1 MSAVYRRSPLTTDFG
16 DYRVW
21 VTPVPI
27 PNTEVKPDC
36 ADGTWVDSPWESR
49 SSPDFSEEGPHF
61 GGGPLL
67 VLAGAWALA
76 EPLAT
81 LGVRASGFDMLSVR
95 VLPVMFIV
103 GLLLE
108 TPQIR
113 LALLGRSPI
122 QITPVESSVEPAPI

>member
-1 MSAVYRRSPLTTDFG
+1 
-16 DYRVW
+16 
-21 VTPVPI
+21 
-27 PNTEVKPDC
+27 
-36 ADGTWVDSPWESR
+36 
-49 SSPDFSEEGPHF
+49 
-61 GGGPLL
+61 
-67 VLAGAWALA
+67 
-76 EPLAT
+76 
-81 LGVRASGFDMLSVR
+81 MLSVR